1 MGNFIIEKGIPV
13 PEKGSTNSELKK
25 LAMAMEEGDS
35 VLMPDRH
42 KASALVTQIR
52 FQEGYTGTMRK
63 QHDGGVRVWKIKKK
77 ASSDGS

>member
-1 MGNFIIEKGIPV
+1 MSNYIIEKGIPV

-25 LAMAMEEGDS
+25 LAAAMELGDS

-42 KASALVTQIR
+42 KASALVAQIR

-63 QHDGGVRVWKIKKK
+63 QTGGVRVWKIKKK
-77 ASSDGS
+77 GDE